1 MSMTKILNKPSAESE
16 VYDGPSKSQLKR
28 DMDAL
33 QELGEELINLSK
45 DSFKK
50 IILPEKLREAV
61 TEARKITSNGAIRRQ
76 RQYIGKLMREVDAE
90 PIKLQLDRI
99 KGISNEHTAWLHQV
113 ERWRDR
119 LLADEAIL
127 AEFFDEYPDADL
139 QQIRQLLRN
148 TKREQTQQKQLK
160 SFRELFQ
167 LLKTYIPEPS
177 INLPASL
184 IEDAADE
191 EEDRA

>member
-16 VYDGPSKSQLKR
+16 LYDGPSKSQIKR

-33 QELGEELINLSK
+33 QALGEELINLSK

-99 KGISNEHTAWLHQV
+99 KGISNEHTAWLHQI

-119 LLADEAIL
+119 LLADETIL

-148 TKREQTQQKQLK
+148 TKREQAQQKPLK

-177 INLPASL
+177 ITLPVSL

-191 EEDRA
+191 DKDHA